1 MRIFFAM
8 MAASFL
14 INGSSYYSIELS
26 DRSNPFLQ
34 AVRGDEIFFVLYAV
48 MLLSLASLA
57 VVVPLYILKM
67 GGGY

>member
-14 INGSSYYSIELS
+14 IDCSSYYSIELS
-26 DRSNPFLQ
+26 DINNPFLQ

-48 MLLSLASLA
+48 MLLSLISLA
-57 VVVPLYILKM
+57 VVVLLYVLKM
-67 GGGY
+67 EGGY